1 MKQTTLAHRSQ
12 RASWWVITLLF
23 LLFGIF
29 PSVAQ
34 AEETLSFYVTP
45 EFPESQVEGSNSYFD
60 LNLAAGATET
70 LALKLQNVSS
80 DPIQVQVTPH
90 TAYTNVHGVVE
101 YGKDAQEPDSSLTY
115 SLDELID
122 SSGVI
127 ELAGNETRTISVPLH
142 MPEESFEGFLAGG
155 LRISEVKE
163 EQEETAIN
171 EEGVA
176 IKNEFAYVIGIVVS
190 NSRDSV
196 QSDLD
201 LLAVFADQLNYRN
214 VISATIQN
222 FTPTFVN
229 RMAVEATVQR
239 AGETEVLYE
248 ASEEM
253 MQMAPNSNFDFPI
266 SLEGDRFQSGD
277 YVLKLRAIS
286 GEDEWVWERPF
297 TIKADEARALNQ
309 VDVTID
315 SNINWW
321 MIGAI
326 ILLVLLLGVILYLL
340 IQKKESKQK
349 RTRVVKRSEWNDYE
363 IKKVAASIRGV
374 YFNDASIIYIDW
386 HGLL

>member
-1 MKQTTLAHRSQ
+1 MKQSNLVHRPLK
-12 RASWWVITLLF
+12 ATWWLLPLF
-23 LLFGIF
+23 SLLLVFF

-45 EFPESQVEGSNSYFD
+45 EFPESQVEGSTSYFD
-60 LNLAAGATET
+60 LNLGAGKTET
-70 LALKLQNVSS
+70 LALKLQNASS
-80 DPIQVQVTPH
+80 EPIQVQVTPH

-101 YGKDAQEPDSSLTY
+101 YGKDAQEPDNSLLF

-122 SSGVI
+122 PSGVI
-127 ELAGNETRTISVPLH
+127 ELVGNETKTITVPLH
-142 MPEESFEGFLAGG
+142 MPEDPFEGFLAGG
-155 LRISEVKE
+155 LRITEVKE
-163 EQEETAIN
+163 EQEETTSN

-176 IKNEFAYVIGIVVS
+176 IKNEFAYVVGVVVS

-239 AGETEVLYE
+239 VGEDEVLYE
-248 ASEEM
+248 ANEEM

-277 YVLKLRAIS
+277 YVLNLKATS
-286 GEDEWVWERPF
+286 GEEEWVWQQTF
-297 TIKADEARALNQ
+297 TIETDEARSLNRA
-309 VDVTID
+309 DVTID
-315 SNINWW
+315 SSLNWW
-321 MIGAI
+321 MICTFSLFV
-326 ILLVLLLGVILYLL
+326 LLVGVVLYFV
-340 IQKKESKQK
+340 IQKRK
-349 RTRVVKRSEWNDYE
+349 
-363 IKKVAASIRGV
+363 
-374 YFNDASIIYIDW
+374 
-386 HGLL
+386 

>member
-1 MKQTTLAHRSQ
+1 MKQSTSIHRPLK
-12 RASWWVITLLF
+12 ATWWLLPLF
-23 LLFGIF
+23 SLLLVFF

-101 YGKDAQEPDSSLTY
+101 YGKEAQEPDSSLTY

-127 ELAGNETRTISVPLH
+127 ELAGNETKTITVPLH

-155 LRISEVKE
+155 LRITEVKE
-163 EQEETAIN
+163 EQEETTSN

-176 IKNEFAYVIGIVVS
+176 IKNEFAYVVGVVVS

-196 QSDLD
+196 QPDLD

-229 RMAVEATVQR
+229 RMAIEATVQR
-239 AGETEVLYE
+239 VGEDGVLYE

-277 YVLKLRAIS
+277 YVLHLKATS
-286 GEDEWVWERPF
+286 GEQEWSWTEEF
-297 TIKADEARALNQ
+297 TIKADEARSLNRD
-309 VDVTID
+309 DVTID
-315 SNINWW
+315 SSPNW
-321 MIGAI
+321 
-326 ILLVLLLGVILYLL
+326 LL
-340 IQKKESKQK
+340 IGSSVFIVCLLAVITYLILQNKKNKASLGKKE
-349 RTRVVKRSEWNDYE
+349 
-363 IKKVAASIRGV
+363 
-374 YFNDASIIYIDW
+374 
-386 HGLL
+386 